1 MAGFDDVAGFVVVDG
16 WRAEGCQHEH
26 GSVAGTCSDGD
37 IVDVDETITTAS
49 H

>member
-26 GSVAGTCSDGD
+26 GIGARVWSDGD
-37 IVDVDETITTAS
+37 VVIDGIITTAS